1 MRAVACGVLLAVLLL
16 PANLLAEARD
26 EMLWHYRNLGKAFYE
41 NAATQDEAVEMFKK
55 ALELAPDSA
64 RERVNY
70 GLALLRVAGKG
81 AEGIAQ
87 LDQAQKQDPTI
98 PHTWFNL
105 GIAYKRASQYARA
118 IAQLEGMLRT
128 EHDSL
133 FRVEWTELPAPTVFA
148 TGWFVMPGAT
158 PVTTS
163 VASALVVEPAE
174 LVTTTP

>member
-1 MRAVACGVLLAVLLL
+1 MQC
-16 PANLLAEARD
+16 PAGRTLIPTNLLADSQD

-70 GLALLRVAGKG
+70 GLALLKVAGKN

-87 LDQAQKQDPTI
+87 LEQAQKQDPTI

-105 GIAYKRASQYARA
+105 GMAYKRASQYARS
-118 IAQLEGMLRT
+118 IEQLE
-128 EHDSL
+128 D
-133 FRVEWTELPAPTVFA
+133 AP
-148 TGWFVMPGAT
+148 PGAGRADH
-158 PVTTS
+158 PLQPW
-163 VASALVVEPAE
+163 VALQVE
-174 LVTTTP
+174 